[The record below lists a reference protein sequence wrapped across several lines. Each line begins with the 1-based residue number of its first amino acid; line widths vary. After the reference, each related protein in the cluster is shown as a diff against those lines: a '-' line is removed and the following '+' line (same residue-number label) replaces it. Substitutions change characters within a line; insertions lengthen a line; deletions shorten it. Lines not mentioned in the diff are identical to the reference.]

1 MDAIYYVSCVLMVL
15 ILLALILAAFFFLVK
30 PHHLQKSKH
39 INKPVSRIAILAIAI
54 AAMFTT
60 TMSFGVVLAA
70 TEPADIKAARVA
82 RQAAEEKAKQSEA
95 QKHQQMIDDQKK
107 REEEAKKPIVKTET
121 KKEAIAFES
130 IEEEDGTLAKGETR
144 VKTEGMDGERTI
156 TVQITYVKDKE
167 TDRKE
172 VLNEITKAPI
182 TKVTQKGTYVAPVY
196 TPPAPPVYS
205 APAHEQ
211 PTSPDAVYYKNCSAA
226 RAAGAA
232 PVYRG
237 QPGYG
242 RHLDRDNDGI
252 GCE

>member
-15 ILLALILAAFFFLVK
+15 ILLALILATFFFLIK

-39 INKPVSRIAILAIAI
+39 INKPVSRIVILFIAI
-54 AAMFTT
+54 VAMFTT
-60 TMSFGVVLAA
+60 TISLGVVMAA
-70 TEPADIKAARVA
+70 TEPADIKAARIA
-82 RQAAEEKAKQSEA
+82 REAAEEKFKHDEA
-95 QKHQQMIDDQKK
+95 QKRQQAIDDQKK
-107 REEEAKKPIVKTET
+107 REEEAKKPVIKTET
-121 KKEAIAFES
+121 KKEAIAFAS

-144 VKTEGMDGERTI
+144 VKTEGANGERTI
-156 TVQITYVKDKE
+156 TFQVTYVKDKE

-182 TKVTQKGTYVAPVY
+182 AKVTQKGTYAAPVY
-196 TPPAPPVYS
+196 TPSAPPVYS
-205 APAHEQ
+205 APAPEQ
-211 PTSPDAVYYKNCSAA
+211 PSSPDVVYYKNCSAA